1 MLAAELGLALDALG
15 KTPEEHVV
23 SLAIDGSKMHATFEL
38 CSSEHERRSQEGV
51 GAITSTALLCSLWL
65 LPSGAPIAAEAL
77 PDVKVD
83 RLRAAPYAV
92 IATDTGF
99 ERTYS
104 PPGVLRSAMFSGK
117 KAERSVGRALRF
129 TPIVQR
135 SVLIDE
141 GHRPIPPSVE
151 CLAREWGVG
160 IIALHQGTPPQVLV
174 PAMPAELGVPSV
186 YRWWLAELAYERY
199 LYENAQPVS

>member
-1 MLAAELGLALDALG
+1 MLAADVGFALDALG
-15 KTPEEHVV
+15 KIIDEHVV
-23 SLAIDGSKMHATFEL
+23 RLTINGSKLHATFEL
-38 CSSEHERRSQEGV
+38 CPSEHERRSQQGV
-51 GAITSTALLCSLWL
+51 GAITSRALLCGLWL

-77 PDVKVD
+77 PDAKVD

-92 IATDTGF
+92 IATAAGL

-104 PPGVLRSAMFSGK
+104 PPGVLRSVMFSGK
-117 KAERSVGRALRF
+117 KVERSVGRALRF

-141 GHRPIPPSVE
+141 GHRPIPSPVE
-151 CLAREWGVG
+151 YLAREWGVG
-160 IIALHQGTPPQVLV
+160 IIALNEQTPSEVLV
-174 PAMPAELGVPSV
+174 PAMPAEMGVPSV

-199 LYENAQPVS
+199 LYENTHSVS